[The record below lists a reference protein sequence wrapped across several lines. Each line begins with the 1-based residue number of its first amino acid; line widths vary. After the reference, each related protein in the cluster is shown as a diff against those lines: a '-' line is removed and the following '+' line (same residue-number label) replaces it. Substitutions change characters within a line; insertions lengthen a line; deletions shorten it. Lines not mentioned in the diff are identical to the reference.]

1 MADALTTEQIVQQV
15 LQAVPLYNPVIMGLP
30 FYFILLMGM
39 GGILILGMLA
49 FWQYFYEPLKPV
61 MGFRTAALNN
71 TPQSIIHGMN
81 GQIWIE
87 ATEYVAG
94 LFRSLGLPLMWIIT
108 APVSGQ
114 MGKVSTTEM
123 SDDWNIV
130 HNIDIDYAIV
140 EIVHLYN
147 EDVKA
152 KNPDKTYDDLVKDG
166 LVIYDFKTFNARLM
180 DGTLDSFVPAGIRLP
195 PFRIVDLHEV
205 RRYLPKW
212 TAAHFAG
219 YINQEVLKRMK
230 KTDNEG
236 KQMITYAIIAGGI
249 IIISSVFAFLI
260 LQMGVSK

>member
-15 LQAVPLYNPVIMGLP
+15 LQAVPLYNPVIAGLP
-30 FYFILLMGM
+30 FYFILIIVMGIM
-39 GGILILGMLA
+39 MMFGMLM
-49 FWQYFYEPLKPV
+49 FWQYFYEPMKPV
-61 MGFRTAALNN
+61 MGFRTAALHNK
-71 TPQSIIHGMN
+71 PQSIIHGMN
-81 GQIWIE
+81 GQIWLE

-94 LFRSLGLPLMWIIT
+94 LFRSLNLPLMWIIT

-114 MGKVSTTEM
+114 MGKVGTTEM

-140 EIVHLYN
+140 EIVHRYN

-152 KNPDKTYDDLVKDG
+152 KNPEMSYDDMVKDN
-166 LVIYDFKTFNARLM
+166 LIIYDFKTFSSRLM
-180 DGTLDSFVPAGIRLP
+180 DGTLDSFVPEGVKLP

-219 YINQEVLKRMK
+219 YINQEVLKRIK
-230 KTDNEG
+230 KPQDEG
-236 KQMITYAIIAGGI
+236 KEMMKYAIVAGGI
-249 IIISSVFAFLI
+249 IIIAAVFAYLI
-260 LQMGVSK
+260 LQMGSK